1 MDFIFGFFLIYIH
14 RPGLDFN
21 ASCGSNP
28 DLRKGKGGRL
38 LAFPL
43 YFFERE
49 GKMRYKTQDEI

>member
-1 MDFIFGFFLIYIH
+1 MRFFSFRCIG
-14 RPGLDFN
+14 PGLDFN

-28 DLRKGKGGRL
+28 AREKRQRGRL

-43 YFFERE
+43 YFFGRG